1 MRLMQERFNYTPG
14 NTIPQETENHPYLGV
29 WITKELTWNKHI
41 HQITASTSCT
51 LAFIRWNLNIH
62 HQYGTNTPGPTFVTF
77 LDIPSMD
84 KELEIKHEVAL
95 FHRSCAVLNFLN
107 I

>member
-1 MRLMQERFNYTPG
+1 MQQTNALSLQQIFRDETHARNVKRFNYTPG
-14 NTIPQETENHPYLGV
+14 NTIQQETENHPYLGV

-62 HQYGTNTPGPTFVTF
+62 HRWYGTNTPGP
-77 LDIPSMD
+77 
-84 KELEIKHEVAL
+84 
-95 FHRSCAVLNFLN
+95 HR
-107 I
+107 